1 MRIDRVS
8 PIGQAT
14 WNGAR
19 LGIELV
25 GHRSI
30 GRAGRL
36 VAVAGAALLLCDVS
50 AQAETI
56 ASALARAYVGNPTLG
71 GQRAAVRATDENVP
85 QALAG
90 FRPSVTATANS
101 GIQGLSG
108 VVSRSRRSLT
118 TLPSTVGLQVNQNL
132 FNGFRTVNSTRQAE
146 SQVLGARE
154 SLRTAETTTLFN
166 GAQVYM
172 NVLRDTAILD
182 LQRNNRDVLEQQL
195 EQTRVRFRVGE
206 VTRTDVAQ
214 AESRLALARSQVSAA
229 ESNLQ
234 TSIATYRQ
242 IIGIEPRH
250 LATGSPIDRLVPRT
264 LTAAVQIGLEEHP
277 AVAAALHAVDAAEL
291 QVKIVEGELAPTLGV
306 TANVAQS
313 WDQQFPGDRFASA
326 SIVGQLSVP
335 IYTGGAVYA
344 RVRQA
349 KETAGQRRIE
359 AEATRDQVRAGI
371 VSAWGSLEASKA
383 SILAA
388 QAQVDAARIALIG
401 VREESRVGQRTT
413 LDILN
418 QQQEL
423 LNAQVNLI
431 TSQRDR
437 VVASYAVAQATGRLS
452 ARSLNLK
459 VELYSAKLH
468 YDQVRDLPWGLT
480 TPDGR

>member
-1 MRIDRVS
+1 MADRS
-8 PIGQAT
+8 MG
-14 WNGAR
+14 
-19 LGIELV
+19 LK
-25 GHRSI
+25 
-30 GRAGRL
+30 GRL
-36 VAVAGAALLLCDVS
+36 LVLAGAALLLGGTGVR
-50 AQAETI
+50 AETI

-71 GQRAAVRATDENVP
+71 GQRALVRATDENVP
-85 QALAG
+85 QALSG
-90 FRPSVTATANS
+90 FRPTVSAVANS
-101 GIQGLSG
+101 GIQGVDGIVSG
-108 VVSRSRRSLT
+108 RRVRQT

-132 FNGFRTVNSTRQAE
+132 FNGFRTVNQTRQAE

-154 SLRTAETTTLFN
+154 SLRTAEATTLFT
-166 GAQVYM
+166 GAQAYM

-234 TSIATYRQ
+234 TSIATFRQ
-242 IIGIEPRH
+242 VIGVEPRH

-264 LTAAVQIGLEEHP
+264 LTAAVQVGLEENP
-277 AVAAALHAVDAAEL
+277 AVAAALHAVDAAEH

-306 TANVAQS
+306 TASVAQS
-313 WDQQFPGDRFASA
+313 WDQTLPGDRFASA

-335 IYTGGAVYA
+335 IYSGGGVHA

-371 VSAWGSLEASKA
+371 VSAWGSLEAAKA

-388 QAQVDAARIALIG
+388 QAQVEAARIALIG

-437 VVASYAVAQATGRLS
+437 VVASYAVTQAIGRLS

-459 VELYSAKLH
+459 VQLYSAKLH

>member
-1 MRIDRVS
+1 ME
-8 PIGQAT
+8 G
-14 WNGAR
+14 
-19 LGIELV
+19 
-25 GHRSI
+25 
-30 GRAGRL
+30 AGRSL
-36 VAVAGAALLLCDVS
+36 ALFAVAALL
-50 AQAETI
+50 AGGPAKAETI

-71 GQRAAVRATDENVP
+71 GQRAGVRAIDENVP
-85 QALAG
+85 RALAG
-90 FRPSVTATANS
+90 YRPSVTAVANS
-101 GIQGLSG
+101 GIQGLDG
-108 VVSRSRRSLT
+108 VVSGRKVNQT
-118 TLPSTVGLQVNQNL
+118 TLPSTVGIQVNQNL

-154 SLRTAETTTLFN
+154 GLRNAESTTLFN
-166 GAQVYM
+166 GVQAYM

-229 ESNLQ
+229 ESSLQ
-234 TSIATYRQ
+234 SSIATYRQ

-277 AVAAALHAVDAAEL
+277 AIVAALHAVDAAEY
-291 QVKIVEGELAPTLGV
+291 QVKITEGELAPTLNVVGS
-306 TANVAQS
+306 VAQS
-313 WDQQFPGDRFASA
+313 WDQQAPGDRFASA

-335 IYTGGAVYA
+335 IYTGGEVYA

-359 AEATRDQVRAGI
+359 AEATRDQVRAAI
-371 VSAWGSLEASKA
+371 VSAWGSLEAAKA
-383 SILAA
+383 SILAS
-388 QAQVDAARIALIG
+388 QAQVEAARIALIG

-437 VVASYAVAQATGRLS
+437 VVASYSVAQAIGRLS
-452 ARSLNLK
+452 ARTLGLR